1 MSMPKPEETIRFSVS
16 LPRPLLE
23 ELDRRVIGRGYA
35 SRSELVRDLIR
46 ERLVEET
53 WERGDRE
60 VAGVLT
66 IVYDHHQRELT
77 QHILDIQHRQYVH
90 VVATTHVHMDHHNC
104 LETIIIRGRPQEIER
119 LSLELGGLRGVRFS
133 KLTRAARVAR

>member
-1 MSMPKPEETIRFSVS
+1 MSDRDETIRFSVS
-16 LPRPLLE
+16 LPKPLLE
-23 ELDRRVIGRGYA
+23 ELDLRVVRKGYA

-46 ERLVEET
+46 ERIVEDT
-53 WERGDRE
+53 WEQGDQE

-66 IVYDHHQRELT
+66 IVYDHHQPELT

-104 LETIIIRGRPQEIER
+104 LETIIIRGVPAEIER
-119 LSLELGGLRGVRFS
+119 LSQEIGGLRGVRFAE
-133 KLTRAARVAR
+133 LTRASRIQR